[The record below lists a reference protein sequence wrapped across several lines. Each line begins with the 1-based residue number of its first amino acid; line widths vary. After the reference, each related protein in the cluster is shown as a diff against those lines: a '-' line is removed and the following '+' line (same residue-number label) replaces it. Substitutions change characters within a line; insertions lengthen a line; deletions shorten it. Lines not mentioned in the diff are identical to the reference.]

1 MGIVA
6 MTETP
11 EKADVEV
18 QWAAKP
24 IHWNEYEGTS
34 HLPQTVSKHQD

>member
-24 IHWNEYEGTS
+24 IHWNDWLDNMF
-34 HLPQTVSKHQD
+34 HK